1 MKLKTISI
9 ALLPLI
15 LAVACATKVGQLS
28 PPPKPSSANPS
39 KITVYRDSDIVGSP
53 VTMVFNIDGVETYGL
68 KQGQSY
74 SFRLD
79 PGEYVFGFFLGLNE
93 CRQVLWFKQGK
104 DYRIKLSPTCNF
116 GQEEL

>member
-1 MKLKTISI
+1 MKLKTIAI

-15 LAVACATKVGQLS
+15 LASACATQVGQLN
-28 PPPKPSSANPS
+28 PPPQTSTARPS
-39 KITVYRDSDIVGSP
+39 KITVYRDESIVGSP
-53 VTMVFNIDGVETYGL
+53 VTMVFYIDDVKTYGL
-68 KQGQSY
+68 KSGQSY